1 MDAFGEKIVRKN
13 LHWKNVSTYRLSA
26 SANFAMINTFKINRK
41 SVDLGQTRGTSIKG
55 GET

>member
-13 LHWKNVSTYRLSA
+13 LHWKNVSTYRLSP
-26 SANFAMINTFKINRK
+26 SANFSMISTFKINRK
-41 SVDLGQTRGTSIKG
+41 SVDIGQTHKYKYWG